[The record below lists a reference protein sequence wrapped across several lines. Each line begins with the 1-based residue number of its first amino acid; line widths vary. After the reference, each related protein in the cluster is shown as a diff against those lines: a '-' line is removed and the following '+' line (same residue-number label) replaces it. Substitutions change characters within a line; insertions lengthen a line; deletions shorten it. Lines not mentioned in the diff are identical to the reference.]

1 MSVVLSD
8 LSFSFPNGRVVLS
21 GLNAAFGPGRT
32 GLIGV
37 NGSGK
42 STLLRLITGELRP
55 ASGSVTVTGE
65 VGYLPQDLTLDTG
78 ASVASLLGIAGALDA
93 IAAIEA
99 GDVRPELFDAVG
111 DDWDVAD
118 RAQAWLSRLGL
129 GHVGLD
135 DRVRRLSGGEA
146 VVTALTA
153 LFLRRPPV
161 IVLDEPT
168 NNLDLDAR
176 RRLYA
181 AVESW
186 PGVMLIVSH
195 DRELLALMDQIAE
208 LTAPRGAPGSPGG
221 SLRMYGGNLEAYEA
235 QLATEQAAARRA
247 VAVAEAGVRRE
258 KRDLMANQT
267 KQARRDR
274 QGRAVAASGG
284 LPRIVA
290 FARKRAAQET
300 AGRSREIGLER
311 VAAAE
316 ERLGEAEEAVRDDD
330 TIKIALPGTAV
341 PAGRTVLTVRG
352 LDGAWLPWRPAVEG
366 GESSEEAALDELV
379 VRGPERVALSGPN
392 GAGKTTLLRHI
403 TGELDY
409 LPDGL
414 TVRLNGAVGYLPQ
427 RLDVLDESA
436 SVVENLRAVAPAA
449 SVNEVRAGL
458 ARFLFRGTRADQPA
472 GTLSGGERF
481 RAVLAALLLAQPPP
495 QLLLLDEPTN
505 NLDMASAR
513 QLSEALSSY
522 QGALLV
528 ASHDVPFLRSIGISR
543 WLRLSRDGRL
553 RESAPSLALVAVVEP
568 ERLGQ
573 AAARFIGVRRVLE
586 HDVLHAEFGV
596 AAHCRREFLGRPFQ
610 VLVVDERR
618 LLLLEVGE
626 PQADQRR
633 DAHRRRVAA
642 YFVARGLDGGQ
653 RPGHRLGLTHVAG
666 VPQVGIPRGQL
677 DHARALGSEQQ
688 RRSLLTRTARH
699 VLAVPRLVVLPSEID
714 VPVPQH
720 RYEDLHG
727 LFETARAMI
736 EGQPERL
743 VLRLVPARA
752 DAQDQAPVAHLVE
765 GGGHLREDRRITE
778 GIAEHQG
785 ADLHPVC
792 RFRQRGQHGP
802 ALPDPRGRRT
812 GAAVH
817 EMVGE
822 PDAVKAIRLR
832 LLRELT
838 DRLVRTLVVGLAI
851 VHQVEHQPDLHGG
864 DANTGV

>member
-78 ASVASLLGIAGALDA
+78 ASVASLLGIAATLDA

-118 RAQAWLSRLGL
+118 RAVAWLSRLGL

-135 DRVRRLSGGEA
+135 DRVGRLSGGEA
-146 VVTALTA
+146 VLTALAA

-208 LTAPRGAPGSPGG
+208 LTGPPDSSGN

-247 VAVAEAGVRRE
+247 VSAAEAGVRRE

-274 QGRAVAASGG
+274 QGRRLAESGSI
-284 LPRIVA
+284 PKIVA
-290 FARKRAAQET
+290 SARKRSAQES

-316 ERLGEAEEAVRDDD
+316 TRLTEAEEAVRDDD
-330 TIKIALPGTAV
+330 TIRIALPGTAV

-352 LDGAWLPWRPAVEG
+352 LDGAWLPWRPAVEADES
-366 GESSEEAALDELV
+366 GEVLGTLDELV
-379 VRGPERVALSGPN
+379 VRGPERVALTGPN
-392 GAGKTTLLRHI
+392 GAGKTTLLRHV
-403 TGELDY
+403 TGELDG
-409 LPDGL
+409 LP
-414 TVRLNGAVGYLPQ
+414 VRLTGAVGYLPQ

-436 SVVENLRAVAPAA
+436 SVVENVRAVAPAA

-458 ARFLFRGTRADQPA
+458 ARFLFRGPRADQPA

-513 QLSEALSSY
+513 QLSEALSCY

-553 RESAPSLALVAVVEP
+553 RE
-568 ERLGQ
+568 
-573 AAARFIGVRRVLE
+573 
-586 HDVLHAEFGV
+586 
-596 AAHCRREFLGRPFQ
+596 
-610 VLVVDERR
+610 
-618 LLLLEVGE
+618 
-626 PQADQRR
+626 
-633 DAHRRRVAA
+633 
-642 YFVARGLDGGQ
+642 
-653 RPGHRLGLTHVAG
+653 
-666 VPQVGIPRGQL
+666 
-677 DHARALGSEQQ
+677 
-688 RRSLLTRTARH
+688 
-699 VLAVPRLVVLPSEID
+699 ID
-714 VPVPQH
+714 P
-720 RYEDLHG
+720 L
-727 LFETARAMI
+727 
-736 EGQPERL
+736 
-743 VLRLVPARA
+743 
-752 DAQDQAPVAHLVE
+752 
-765 GGGHLREDRRITE
+765 
-778 GIAEHQG
+778 
-785 ADLHPVC
+785 
-792 RFRQRGQHGP
+792 
-802 ALPDPRGRRT
+802 
-812 GAAVH
+812 
-817 EMVGE
+817 
-822 PDAVKAIRLR
+822 
-832 LLRELT
+832 
-838 DRLVRTLVVGLAI
+838 
-851 VHQVEHQPDLHGG
+851 
-864 DANTGV
+864 